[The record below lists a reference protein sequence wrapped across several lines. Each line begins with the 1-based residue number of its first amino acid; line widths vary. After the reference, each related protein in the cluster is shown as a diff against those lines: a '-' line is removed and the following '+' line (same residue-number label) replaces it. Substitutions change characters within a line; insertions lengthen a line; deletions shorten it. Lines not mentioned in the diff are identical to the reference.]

1 MEQTAAS
8 QARMTEAA
16 DRTAETAPD
25 ATETAETAATTAG
38 VAREADAKVA
48 QGDARQPD
56 MAPDAVGESSRS
68 AASTES
74 TFGRWTRRALFA
86 LAIGFG
92 AGLSPKAPGTVGTL
106 IGIPLAIALSAA
118 HPIAQGCLI
127 LGFIWLA
134 VRAAAVAEA
143 RFGTSDDGRVVSDEI
158 AGYLVAMAFLPP
170 EPMNLA
176 AAFVL
181 FRLFDILK
189 PWPCSHFDQKRH
201 DAVGNVMDD
210 VCAGLYAR
218 ALLQVWIAIWP

>member
-1 MEQTAAS
+1 MTANEDGTTKTEAMAAAEARAVRTQSATEKAGAEATAAAEPETAKPS
-8 QARMTEAA
+8 SEESPAGAVEAA
-16 DRTAETAPD
+16 R
-25 ATETAETAATTAG
+25 
-38 VAREADAKVA
+38 ADSEPVL
-48 QGDARQPD
+48 R
-56 MAPDAVGESSRS
+56 
-68 AASTES
+68 
-74 TFGRWTRRALFA
+74 RWRRRALFA

-92 AGLSPKAPGTVGTL
+92 TGLSPKAPGTVGTL

-170 EPMNLA
+170 EPINLL

-189 PWPCSHFDQKRH
+189 PWPCSHFDKKRH

-218 ALLQVWIAIWP
+218 ALLQAWIALWP